1 MKALDTMHENEKEYP
16 WYKTVQGDS
25 LYQGDFLNNFEVLI
39 PEVSTQSNE
48 TAAQYKKLD
57 VVIMTQTCDIVQ
69 GNVESLL
76 LCPCWGLWDF
86 ISAAEEKGLN
96 WGKQEREALR
106 RGNLPGYHLSNE
118 ADQDGLKMP
127 LTIVDF
133 HEVYTAPT
141 NVVREFASR
150 AGKRLRL
157 LPPYREHL
165 AQAFARFF
173 MRVGLPVDIA
183 REKLRNRPT

>member
-1 MKALDTMHENEKEYP
+1 MNVLDSMQENEKEYP
-16 WYKTVQGDS
+16 WYKIIEGDS
-25 LYQGDFLNNFEVLI
+25 LYQGDFLHDFEVLI
-39 PEVSTQSNE
+39 PAKVSTQSDQVP
-48 TAAQYKKLD
+48 AQCEKLD

-69 GNVESLL
+69 GKVKSLL
-76 LCPCWGLWDF
+76 LCPCWDLWEF
-86 ISAAEEKGLN
+86 ITEAKKGFN
-96 WGKQEREALR
+96 WGEDQREALR
-106 RGNLPGYHLSNE
+106 RGNLPGYYLSNE
-118 ADQDGLKMP
+118 ADQGGLKMG

-141 NVVREFASR
+141 NVVREFALR
-150 AGKRLRL
+150 TGKRLRL

-183 REKLRNRPT
+183 AEKLKTRPT

>member
-1 MKALDTMHENEKEYP
+1 MQQERKEYP
-16 WYKTVQGDS
+16 WYETIEGES
-25 LYQGDFLNNFEVLI
+25 LFQGDFLHDFEVLI
-39 PEVSTQSNE
+39 PEASAESDQVP
-48 TAAQYKKLD
+48 AQYRKFD

-69 GNVESLL
+69 GKVESLL
-76 LCPCWGLWDF
+76 LCPCWDLWEF
-86 ISAAEEKGLN
+86 IKVAETKGVN
-96 WGKQEREALR
+96 WGKDQREALR
-106 RGNLPGYHLSNE
+106 RANLPGYYLSNE
-118 ADQDGLKMP
+118 ANQDGLELG

-141 NVVREFASR
+141 KLVKEFALR

-165 AQAFARFF
+165 TQAFARFF

-183 REKLRNRPT
+183 PEKLKSRPA